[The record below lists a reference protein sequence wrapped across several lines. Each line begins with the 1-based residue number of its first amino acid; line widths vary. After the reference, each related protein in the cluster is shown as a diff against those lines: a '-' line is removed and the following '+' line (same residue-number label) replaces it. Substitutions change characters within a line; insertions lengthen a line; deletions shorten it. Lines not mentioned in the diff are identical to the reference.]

1 LNNNANIKIV
11 TYVEHPASKTTRK
24 FYSAYKT
31 VTDFGICCF
40 ISPYLNFVYE
50 KTRDL
55 DPTEYLDESWLV
67 QPKGSQNGEI
77 GGLEV
82 LLDVEKFEFTYSG
95 KDSQGFRIAF
105 VDQRDKPMIIQDGY
119 LISTGNVIFLG
130 LLIRIEN
137 NNLYFLFLLFF
148 EY

>member
-1 LNNNANIKIV
+1 M
-11 TYVEHPASKTTRK
+11 
-24 FYSAYKT
+24 
-31 VTDFGICCF
+31 TDFGICCF

-55 DPTEYLDESWLV
+55 DPTEYSDESWLV

-82 LLDVEKFEFTYSG
+82 LLDVEKFEFTYGG

-148 EY
+148 E